1 MSKSIL
7 KKSVAVLVSAAQLMI
22 PLQGYAQSLQFR
34 AAAVGLRVSEG
45 ATLPVV
51 NYDQQN
57 NTSQTVEAGDALL
70 YVAPSTLDLG
80 RVRVDWPD
88 GIPKTI
94 RMTNLGSASLQLGVL
109 RLDTSQFSVT
119 NSCDGVVL
127 LPLTSCEVNAQFTP
141 TQNADTGI
149 TGKIS
154 VPFSSQGSAAE
165 ATISVTG
172 RTVRVQEG
180 QETAGGLG
188 GFGELSGGGSPG
200 VVAGVVNGR
209 YTIQFPVAIINQQ
222 TRNYSFTLKSQ
233 GETALTYRGLTIRDN
248 DGSFSASS
256 DCPESIAVGSSCTVT
271 AVFAPKTVGNK
282 AATLVV
288 QTNAHTG
295 NNMEVDLKGEAI
307 EVYPVLS
314 SNQERLDFGTLIQ
327 STTAGAR
334 SVTLTNTGTAPLTV
348 SSATLS
354 GSVSGVTKS
363 SDTCSGQTIAVN
375 GTCSISL
382 SLSVASPT
390 TVSGLLSVVHDG
402 RLTPTSPYNL
412 VVSGSVVPQT
422 RTLSYSTSQDFGAVD
437 VSSSNSR
444 FITLTNTGNMPVTGF
459 TASSSAPYTVS
470 LSTCA
475 SATVQ
480 PGSSCNVM
488 VTFGPTSN
496 GTFNRTLTIGATALT
511 TGAPTVSLTGVGQT
525 RTLSASVSSLAF
537 GLSNTQ
543 AWSAAQT
550 VTLTNTGNVRVT
562 PYVGNRQED
571 GRLSNALWIR
581 VSSDTC
587 AAGVDP
593 GQTCQVA
600 LQVKPDAANNY
611 SSPVNIYADAG
622 MTTNP
627 RAVTVTA
634 TGTPQSYTVDVS
646 SLNYGVIGAKQ
657 FVERTVTVTN
667 TSPAGVSLTGYIGSV
682 ANPTVS
688 GTGQVGTVSL
698 AQSCPSTLA
707 PQASCQFVVR
717 VTANSYVSLSGADP
731 VTWTGASFTFRY
743 SGARGTNDV
752 IPLQGSVRPTTV
764 TVSAANPSFGEVPTG
779 VSAASA
785 ERRFI
790 TVTNTGEFPAVYNSI
805 AYGAGTLTLVQDT
818 TQSTCAT
825 LAPGAS
831 CQLAFYLNEGA
842 AAPTGY
848 KERVVNVRME
858 TLVGT
863 LTVGSATLSATLNPA
878 TVEPS
883 VTSVDFG
890 VVGENTTESRTF
902 TFTSTHG
909 GSIEWRGAGSGANGI
924 SGSNNL
930 VCGGVTVGYANL
942 IPPGATCTATVS
954 FAPGIA
960 AAAGARSAT
969 LAYNFNI
976 GGVNTVLFSIAV
988 SGQVEPVSYAV
999 PFNDLDWGE
1008 RPAHTALET
1017 RYAVVKN
1024 TAEKGRL
1031 DISSR
1036 FEPSPMSTS
1045 TDTAT
1050 YTYEGVALP
1059 NCMRVGTLNPGAS
1072 CYIAAAGA
1080 VIAGSPLMVGDR
1092 SGVLGLN
1099 SRNTF
1104 ARVDVPFKVV
1114 YLPAQ
1119 TSLSASNL
1127 VFETVTPSSTTHQT
1141 DLEVTLTNNGAGLAH
1156 ISNTY
1161 TTTGNFWLVNHYGN
1175 IAQTVS
1181 RSAIAGSPYCYDR
1194 SNSYL
1199 AQGQSCT
1206 LRVRFIPSGAA
1217 GEKTGTLSFPV
1228 QEPTTKNYSVPLNGV
1243 ASAGLLEASASS
1255 LDFGTQ
1261 LVGSRT
1267 ERSFVIANN
1276 GNFDL
1281 ALRNMGI
1288 RRSNGSA
1295 SAWATTFQGTHNCP
1309 ASLAPGASCVF
1320 SVVFTPDENHDWAA
1334 LSPKEIVYFEHYSNG
1349 TWTGNPVPILAIA
1362 QGAQLRASQHTH
1374 ALGYVETGPVS
1385 DVFSRTVT
1393 YTSAGD
1399 APVRIT
1405 ALTPGVKGSYLELVE
1420 GGTCQAGM
1428 TLQPGETCT
1437 VLLRS
1442 LSTYAAFS
1450 PGASNVHPTLLSI
1463 NGHYLGDGVTSQNSE
1478 FGVTAHI
1485 TLTLVA
1491 PLSLTRTAPEVVS
1504 TQTDTPMSLSG
1515 GAFRD
1520 GMTLKVDDTTLAY
1533 TRDSASQIRFTV
1545 PRGLPEGTHTLTLKH
1560 TDGLSSAKALPLVV
1574 GNFAQDLSATQDVY
1588 TAMGDRP
1595 LSMSNISA
1603 TSAQSAVL
1611 PDGRVLYYTPG
1622 LLSLVNPQTQQ
1633 VLSSVTQGNLSYD
1646 YPVFNGPGTQWGTP
1660 AAGGIAVTGNT
1671 VHVTDLVVLNNNHW
1685 IYTSCWQTCA
1695 YAWEYSTRIW
1705 ERHSVYIISGD
1716 TLTLQASSNTAIYNY
1731 TTRRQHSTSA
1741 GTYEPA
1747 FERNVTVSGIQV
1759 AADPT
1764 NTSLRTVVQRYDI
1777 TNLGS
1782 FGQIY
1787 RVSGTTP
1794 GTKYNLTASTNDSI
1808 LGVAQNGSDVYVLNG
1823 NSVDTYTA
1831 SSTSLTAGTRYTYS
1845 AALADSGSRGMT
1857 FNGAKTELLLGCYA
1871 GTAICR
1877 IPAVSGALGTI
1888 NVLAGQVGTAGY
1900 ADGSY
1905 GTALI
1910 RARSVGSAPNGASF
1924 LQPDVSPQAVRVVKR
1939 P

>member
-1 MSKSIL
+1 M
-7 KKSVAVLVSAAQLMI
+7 
-22 PLQGYAQSLQFR
+22 
-34 AAAVGLRVSEG
+34 
-45 ATLPVV
+45 
-51 NYDQQN
+51 
-57 NTSQTVEAGDALL
+57 
-70 YVAPSTLDLG
+70 
-80 RVRVDWPD
+80 
-88 GIPKTI
+88 
-94 RMTNLGSASLQLGVL
+94 
-109 RLDTSQFSVT
+109 
-119 NSCDGVVL
+119 
-127 LPLTSCEVNAQFTP
+127 
-141 TQNADTGI
+141 
-149 TGKIS
+149 
-154 VPFSSQGSAAE
+154 
-165 ATISVTG
+165 
-172 RTVRVQEG
+172 
-180 QETAGGLG
+180 
-188 GFGELSGGGSPG
+188 
-200 VVAGVVNGR
+200 
-209 YTIQFPVAIINQQ
+209 
-222 TRNYSFTLKSQ
+222 
-233 GETALTYRGLTIRDN
+233 
-248 DGSFSASS
+248 
-256 DCPESIAVGSSCTVT
+256 
-271 AVFAPKTVGNK
+271 
-282 AATLVV
+282 
-288 QTNAHTG
+288 
-295 NNMEVDLKGEAI
+295 
-307 EVYPVLS
+307 
-314 SNQERLDFGTLIQ
+314 
-327 STTAGAR
+327 
-334 SVTLTNTGTAPLTV
+334 
-348 SSATLS
+348 
-354 GSVSGVTKS
+354 
-363 SDTCSGQTIAVN
+363 
-375 GTCSISL
+375 
-382 SLSVASPT
+382 
-390 TVSGLLSVVHDG
+390 
-402 RLTPTSPYNL
+402 
-412 VVSGSVVPQT
+412 
-422 RTLSYSTSQDFGAVD
+422 
-437 VSSSNSR
+437 
-444 FITLTNTGNMPVTGF
+444 
-459 TASSSAPYTVS
+459 
-470 LSTCA
+470 
-475 SATVQ
+475 
-480 PGSSCNVM
+480 
-488 VTFGPTSN
+488 
-496 GTFNRTLTIGATALT
+496 
-511 TGAPTVSLTGVGQT
+511 
-525 RTLSASVSSLAF
+525 
-537 GLSNTQ
+537 
-543 AWSAAQT
+543 
-550 VTLTNTGNVRVT
+550 
-562 PYVGNRQED
+562 
-571 GRLSNALWIR
+571 
-581 VSSDTC
+581 
-587 AAGVDP
+587 
-593 GQTCQVA
+593 
-600 LQVKPDAANNY
+600 
-611 SSPVNIYADAG
+611 
-622 MTTNP
+622 
-627 RAVTVTA
+627 
-634 TGTPQSYTVDVS
+634 
-646 SLNYGVIGAKQ
+646 
-657 FVERTVTVTN
+657 
-667 TSPAGVSLTGYIGSV
+667 
-682 ANPTVS
+682 
-688 GTGQVGTVSL
+688 
-698 AQSCPSTLA
+698 
-707 PQASCQFVVR
+707 
-717 VTANSYVSLSGADP
+717 
-731 VTWTGASFTFRY
+731 
-743 SGARGTNDV
+743 
-752 IPLQGSVRPTTV
+752 
-764 TVSAANPSFGEVPTG
+764 
-779 VSAASA
+779 
-785 ERRFI
+785 
-790 TVTNTGEFPAVYNSI
+790 
-805 AYGAGTLTLVQDT
+805 QDT

-863 LTVGSATLSATLNPA
+863 LTVGSATLSATLKPA

-909 GSIEWRGAGSGANGI
+909 GSIEWRGVGSGANGI
-924 SGSNNL
+924 SGSSNL
-930 VCGGVTVGYANL
+930 VCGGVTVGYSNL

-960 AAAGARSAT
+960 ASGARSAT

-1031 DISSR
+1031 DISSQ
-1036 FEPSPMSTS
+1036 FVPSPMSTS
-1045 TDTAT
+1045 PGTAT

-1059 NCMRVGTLNPGAS
+1059 NCLQVGTLNPGAS
-1072 CYIAAAGA
+1072 CYIGAAGY

-1119 TSLSASNL
+1119 TNLSASNL
-1127 VFETVTPSSTTHQT
+1127 VFETVTPSSTTHQP

-1161 TTTGNFWLVNHYGN
+1161 TTSGNFWLVRHNGTV
-1175 IAQTVS
+1175 AQSVS
-1181 RSAIAGSPYCYDR
+1181 RSAISGSPYCYDR
-1194 SNSYL
+1194 SDPYL
-1199 AQGQSCT
+1199 SQGQSCT
-1206 LRVRFIPSGAA
+1206 LRVRFTPTGVSGT
-1217 GEKTGTLSFPV
+1217 KTGTLSFTV
-1228 QEPTTKNYSVPLNGV
+1228 NEPTAKNYNVPLSGV
-1243 ASAGLLEASASS
+1243 GSAGVVQTSATN

-1261 LVGSRT
+1261 LVGSTT
-1267 ERSFVIANN
+1267 ERSVVIANN
-1276 GNFDL
+1276 GDSDL
-1281 ALRNMGI
+1281 SLRNFVI
-1288 RRSNGSA
+1288 RRETGAA
-1295 SAWATTFQGTHNCP
+1295 SAWATTFVGSHNCP
-1309 ASLAPGASCVF
+1309 ATLAPGEDCT
-1320 SVVFTPDENHDWAA
+1320 FTVTFKPDENHNW
-1334 LSPKEIVYFEHYSNG
+1334 STINPREVVFFEHYTNG
-1349 TWTGNPVPILAIA
+1349 NWTGASLPLLAIA
-1362 QGAQLRASQHTH
+1362 EGAQLKASQHSH
-1374 ALGYVETGPVS
+1374 NLGAVETGPVS

-1393 YTSAGD
+1393 YTASGT

-1405 ALTPGVKGSYLELVE
+1405 ALTPGVKGNYLELLA
-1420 GGTCQAGM
+1420 GGTCQTGL
-1428 TLQPGETCT
+1428 TLQPGESCT
-1437 VLLRS
+1437 VQLRS
-1442 LSTYAAFS
+1442 LSTYSSF
-1450 PGASNVHPTLLSI
+1450 GAVGSTSSTPTLFSI
-1463 NGHYLGDGVTSQNSE
+1463 NGHYLGDTGAPQNSE
-1478 FGVTAHI
+1478 FYTTSQI
-1485 TLTLVA
+1485 LVNLVS
-1491 PLSLTRTAPEVVS
+1491 PLSLSRTSPQVVS
-1504 TQTDTPMSLSG
+1504 SQNETPMALSG
-1515 GAFRD
+1515 GSFRA
-1520 GMTLKVDDTTLAY
+1520 GMTLTVEGTTVPHTL
-1533 TRDSASQIRFTV
+1533 DSAGQIRFTV
-1545 PRGLPEGTHTLTLKH
+1545 PAGLAEGTRTLTLKH
-1560 TDGLSSAKALPLVV
+1560 TDGLSSAKSLPLVA

-1646 YPVFNGPGTQWGTP
+1646 YPVFNGPATQWGTP
-1660 AAGGIAVTGNT
+1660 AAGSIAVTGNT

-1764 NTSLRTVVQRYDI
+1764 NTSLRTVVQRYNI

-1857 FNGAKTELLLGCYA
+1857 FNGTKTELLLGCYA
-1871 GTAICR
+1871 GTTICR